1 MPDQTS
7 DPASK
12 APADPAALNGTP
24 APAGEPLPPEAVGV
38 APAASP
44 VPRRPSAVARGF
56 SLFNAL
62 WAYFGQDA
70 MPRMAAALSYRTI
83 FSLIPLL
90 LVGFVMFRLFGD
102 TESLVQRMLT
112 RLMDQTGLSAIAVNQ
127 ENAGQWIQRIVNGF
141 QGINFGA
148 IGLVSAATLTYA
160 AMSLLVDIE
169 SSFNQVYNAAAAR
182 SWTKRLPRYW
192 FMITAGPLALSG
204 SVVAGEWFASRATD
218 LAMLGP
224 DALTGPWLVK
234 LIGYL
239 ITIAINTLLMLT
251 LYVLVPN
258 TLVRWKPALLGAAVA
273 GVLLE
278 IGKYA
283 FRWYIGSI
291 VNPYAAENAANFVGP
306 PKSLMLGGTG
316 YTALY
321 GTLALIPLL
330 MLWIYI
336 TWFIV
341 LFGLRVAFLLQHGR
355 SGVLLAALRMQTVRR
370 GVGTMWVDPA
380 RAVEVMLGVA
390 RGFADGK
397 AVPLSRLARDAD
409 LDEPAIQ
416 SLMERL
422 EDSGLVHRIGATG
435 REDTFVLARPA
446 EQVTIAEVVAVG
458 QEMTGAGRGRSND
471 LVDRIRVAQLQAVQH
486 VTLASLMPAAGRP
499 GAQATTAAT
508 PGPPPSRTL
517 APNP

>member
-1 MPDQTS
+1 MNDERGLSDVSPPDTGES
-7 DPASK
+7 AAPSRAAAARPALLSR
-12 APADPAALNGTP
+12 G
-24 APAGEPLPPEAVGV
+24 VG
-38 APAASP
+38 
-44 VPRRPSAVARGF
+44 
-56 SLFNAL
+56 LFNAL

-70 MPRMAAALSYRTI
+70 MPRMSAALAYRTI

-102 TESLVQRMLT
+102 TKSLVEGMLT

-127 ENAGQWIQRIVNGF
+127 ENAGQWIQKIVNGF

-148 IGLVSAATLTYA
+148 IGLVSAATLMYA

-182 SWTKRLPRYW
+182 SWAKRLPRYW

-204 SVVAGEWFASRATD
+204 SFVAGEWFRTKATD

-224 DALTGPWLVK
+224 DALTGPWLYS
-234 LIGYL
+234 LIGYAV
-239 ITIAINTLLMLT
+239 TIAISSLLMLM
-251 LYVLVPN
+251 LYVFIPN
-258 TLVRWKPALLGAAVA
+258 TLVKWRAALLGAVVA

-278 IGKYA
+278 MGKFG

-291 VNPYAAENAANFVGP
+291 VNPYSGENSASFVGP
-306 PKSLMLGGTG
+306 PTSLIVGGTG

-321 GTLALIPLL
+321 GTLALVPLL

-341 LFGLRVAFLLQHGR
+341 LFGLRVAFLIQHGR
-355 SGVLLAALRMQTVRR
+355 SGVLIAALRMQSVRK
-370 GVGTMWVDPA
+370 GIGTMWVDPA
-380 RAVEVMLGVA
+380 RAVEVMVGIA
-390 RGFADGK
+390 RAFAAGRS
-397 AVPLSRLARDAD
+397 ASLSRLAREAD
-409 LDEPAIQ
+409 LDEPALQ

-422 EDSGLVHRIGATG
+422 EEVGMVHRIASVG

-446 EQVTIAEVVAVG
+446 DQISVAEIVSVG
-458 QEMTGAGRGRSND
+458 QEMSGTGRGRGSE
-471 LVDRIRVAQLQAVQH
+471 LVDRIRVAQLQAVQS
-486 VTLASLMPAAGRP
+486 VTLASLLPAKVAERASTPGPASAVESPPNAPGTALRTDPAAG
-499 GAQATTAAT
+499 
-508 PGPPPSRTL
+508 
-517 APNP
+517 